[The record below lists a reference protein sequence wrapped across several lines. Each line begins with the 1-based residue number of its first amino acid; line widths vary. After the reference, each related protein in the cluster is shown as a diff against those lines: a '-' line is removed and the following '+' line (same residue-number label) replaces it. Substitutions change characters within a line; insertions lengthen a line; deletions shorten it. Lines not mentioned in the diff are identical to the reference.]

1 MDYKKEIID
10 RIEKISGKYSAYE
23 VFTDWIRCC
32 SLSIGNA
39 VTIIHGK
46 VWKDREKMY
55 MDTISRYTKEEA
67 DIFVEMLG
75 LLAMA
80 LEDSMEDVLGSIY
93 MTSGMGSKAAGQFFT
108 PYHLSELCG
117 KLVAPDEDGKY
128 RVNEPSCGGG
138 GMIIATAAALKE
150 KGINY
155 QKNMEVV
162 AQDLDWKG
170 VYMCYLQLS
179 LLGIRATCVQGD
191 TLAEPHI
198 SSYPSD
204 RVLYTPAKMGVIL

>member
-1 MDYKKEIID
+1 MDYKKELID
-10 RIEKISGKYSAYE
+10 RIEKIAGKYSAYE

-32 SLSIGNA
+32 SLSIANA

-55 MDTISRYTKEEA
+55 MDTIRRYTKEEA
-67 DIFVEMLG
+67 EIFVEMLG

-80 LEDSMEDVLGSIY
+80 LEDKMEDVLGSIY

-138 GMIIATAAALKE
+138 GMIIATAAALKG

-155 QKNMEVV
+155 QKSMEVV

-179 LLGIRATCVQGD
+179 LLGIRAICVQGD
-191 TLAEPHI
+191 TLMEPYI
-198 SSYPSD
+198 SGYPSD